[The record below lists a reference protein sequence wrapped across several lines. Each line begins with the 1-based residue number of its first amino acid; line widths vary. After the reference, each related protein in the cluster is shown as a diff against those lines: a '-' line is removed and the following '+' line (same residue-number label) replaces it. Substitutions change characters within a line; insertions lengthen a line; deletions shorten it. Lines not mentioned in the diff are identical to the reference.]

1 MIRFIGISSKEEA
14 RKDILKRLKRITGF
28 FTFSIFFLAITYFI
42 FDFEIIT
49 SNNYNQ
55 PRHAVGQLEYNSNDG
70 GGTCTAFLIQ
80 EDLIVTAR
88 HCVSTIYKDFSSENH
103 TDFTIN
109 FTNAKNYANKYISAN
124 VIFSPSYENIKT
136 FGDLYKDDIA
146 VLKLDKLVK
155 DIKPLKI
162 DFAPENPLNYSP
174 QVDIFGYQRLT
185 SIDQGFQ
192 EGQKHL
198 QLNVTQY
205 PSGEE
210 NIIELEEGVSYGT
223 SGAPVIDS
231 KSNKVIG
238 IVSFITLPE
247 FKESDKYKA
256 GGAVKAY
263 HIYNHPESPI
273 TRNRN
278 PK

>member
-1 MIRFIGISSKEEA
+1 MIRFIGISSKEDA
-14 RKDILKRLKRITGF
+14 RKNILRRVKKLSGL
-28 FTFSIFFLAITYFI
+28 FTFVMFSLALIYFI

-49 SNNYNQ
+49 SDNYNQ
-55 PRHAVGQLEYNSNDG
+55 PRHAVGQLEFISNEG
-70 GGTCTAFLIQ
+70 KSSCTAFLIQ

-88 HCVSTIYKDFSSENH
+88 HCVSTIDKDFSIEEH
-103 TDFTIN
+103 TDFKIN
-109 FTNAKNYANKYISAN
+109 FTNAKNYANNYISAN
-124 VIFSPSYENIKT
+124 LIFSPSYENIRT
-136 FGDLYKDDIA
+136 FEEIIKDDIA
-146 VLKLDKLVK
+146 ILKLEKPVK
-155 DIKPLKI
+155 DIKPLII
-162 DFAPENPLNYSP
+162 DFPPDNPLNYSP
-174 QVDIFGYQRLT
+174 QVDIYGYQQLT
-185 SIDQGFQ
+185 LSNLGFK

-205 PSGEE
+205 PTGED
-210 NIIELEEGVSYGT
+210 NIIEIEDGISKGT

-247 FKESDKYKA
+247 LNESDKYKA

-263 HIYNHPESPI
+263 HIYDHPESPI

-278 PK
+278 LE